1 MSNANTKHSK
11 AIRKAT
17 TAKWQR
23 EKLERGEL
31 AQILIRAD
39 TETIN
44 NFKSILESEAAAPKP
59 CANYTSFTKPK
70 NSRADVP
77 YLHHFISIKFI

>member
-11 AIRKAT
+11 ALRKAT

-39 TETIN
+39 AETIN
-44 NFKSILESEAAAPKP
+44 SFKSMLEEIGGSRPEALRKLYQFYQAK
-59 CANYTSFTKPK
+59 K
-70 NSRADVP
+70 
-77 YLHHFISIKFI
+77 

>member
-39 TETIN
+39 SETIN
-44 NFKSILESEAAAPKP
+44 NFKTMLEEIGGSRPEALRKLYQFYQAK
-59 CANYTSFTKPK
+59 K
-70 NSRADVP
+70 
-77 YLHHFISIKFI
+77 

>member
-11 AIRKAT
+11 ALRKAT

-39 TETIN
+39 SETIN
-44 NFKSILESEAAAPKP
+44 NFKIMLKEIGGSRPEALRKLYQFYQAK
-59 CANYTSFTKPK
+59 K
-70 NSRADVP
+70 
-77 YLHHFISIKFI
+77 

>member
-11 AIRKAT
+11 ALRKAT

-39 TETIN
+39 SETIN
-44 NFKSILESEAAAPKP
+44 NFKFMLEEIGGSRPEALRKLYQFYQAK
-59 CANYTSFTKPK
+59 K
-70 NSRADVP
+70 
-77 YLHHFISIKFI
+77 

>member
-11 AIRKAT
+11 ALRKAT

-39 TETIN
+39 AETIK
-44 NFKSILESEAAAPKP
+44 NFKAILEEIGGSRPEALRKLYQFYQAK
-59 CANYTSFTKPK
+59 K
-70 NSRADVP
+70 
-77 YLHHFISIKFI
+77 

>member
-11 AIRKAT
+11 ALRKAT

-23 EKLERGEL
+23 KKLERGEL

-39 TETIN
+39 AETIN
-44 NFKSILESEAAAPKP
+44 NFKAILEEIGGSRPEALRKLYQFYQAK
-59 CANYTSFTKPK
+59 K
-70 NSRADVP
+70 
-77 YLHHFISIKFI
+77 

>member
-11 AIRKAT
+11 ALRKAT

-39 TETIN
+39 SETIN
-44 NFKSILESEAAAPKP
+44 DFKTMLEEIVGSRPEALRKLYQFYQAK
-59 CANYTSFTKPK
+59 K
-70 NSRADVP
+70 
-77 YLHHFISIKFI
+77 